1 MAVGDSVTGR
11 LTGGATYQPSSGV
24 EVMLTMLQTEGG
36 NFIYYDGTNSSD
48 AFTNDGAAATTSKP
62 NLKMI
67 VDNTNYLKE
76 GSGSNEGWYCGIII
90 G

>member
-1 MAVGDSVTGR
+1 MAVGDTVSGR
-11 LTGGATYQPSSGV
+11 LQASGTYQPSAGV
-24 EVMLTMLQTEGG
+24 EVMLTMIQTEGG
-36 NFIYYDGTNSSD
+36 NIIYYDGTNSST
-48 AFTNDGAAATTSKP
+48 AFTNDGAAATSSKP

-76 GSGSNEGWYCGIII
+76 GSGANPIWYCGIVI